1 MTIDYG
7 CKTGKRRYTTS
18 AELHAAI
25 KGHEKNHKRE
35 RPYKCRF
42 CHGWHLTSYLH
53 EMRPKSRARSLHRL
67 AEENARLLA
76 ANRDCVDHFEQMR
89 GELAALKAR
98 IAEARRVMLGTYPA
112 HGSGYVQI
120 VSDPANGIGDETFA
134 LLKLEDGER

>member
-1 MTIDYG
+1 MTDTTLPPEVAEAMPEGAQTELQVLANYIEPGDASVAFHLIA
-7 CKTGKRRYTTS
+7 RR
-18 AELHAAI
+18 LHI
-25 KGHEKNHKRE
+25 
-35 RPYKCRF
+35 
-42 CHGWHLTSYLH
+42 
-53 EMRPKSRARSLHRL
+53 L

-89 GELAALKAR
+89 AERDALKAR

-134 LLKLEDGER
+134 LLKLEDGE

>member
-1 MTIDYG
+1 MTDTTLPPEVAEALPENAQTELQVLADYIEPG
-7 CKTGKRRYTTS
+7 DASVAFHMVARR
-18 AELHAAI
+18 
-25 KGHEKNHKRE
+25 
-35 RPYKCRF
+35 
-42 CHGWHLTSYLH
+42 
-53 EMRPKSRARSLHRL
+53 LHRL

>member
-1 MTIDYG
+1 MTD
-7 CKTGKRRYTTS
+7 KLPPEV
-18 AELHAAI
+18 AEAIAALDAMTYAGSRTHAHWSCV
-25 KGHEKNHKRE
+25 KDH
-35 RPYKCRF
+35 
-42 CHGWHLTSYLH
+42 
-53 EMRPKSRARSLHRL
+53 LHRL